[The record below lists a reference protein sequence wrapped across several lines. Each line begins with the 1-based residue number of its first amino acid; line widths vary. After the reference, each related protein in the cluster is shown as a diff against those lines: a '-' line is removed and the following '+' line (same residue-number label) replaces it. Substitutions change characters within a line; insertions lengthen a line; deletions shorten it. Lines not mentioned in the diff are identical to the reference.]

1 MELKIQNWGNSAAV
15 RLSQVL
21 LKQINVKVGE
31 SLDVEVQEGR
41 LILKPS
47 EPVYTMEELLDGCTE
62 ENMRPT
68 NEDKQWLNAEPVG
81 REFK

>member
-21 LKQINVKVGE
+21 LKQINVKIGE

-47 EPVYTMEELLDGCTE
+47 EPAYTMEELLDGCTE

-68 NEDKQWLNAEPVG
+68 NEDKRWLNASPVG